1 MSLALTMPWYTKL
14 IILAIDIVH
23 NFVTP
28 QSKNE
33 NDLTAHAAVEQKNLV
48 QLQRLSSCE
57 LQENNGWVCR

>member
-1 MSLALTMPWYTKL
+1 MSLPFTMPWYTKL

-33 NDLTAHAAVEQKNLV
+33 DLNAPAAVEQKNLV
-48 QLQRLSSCE
+48 
-57 LQENNGWVCR
+57 

>member
-14 IILAIDIVH
+14 IILAIDIVY

-48 QLQRLSSCE
+48 QLQNIYCLFLCIIF
-57 LQENNGWVCR
+57 L